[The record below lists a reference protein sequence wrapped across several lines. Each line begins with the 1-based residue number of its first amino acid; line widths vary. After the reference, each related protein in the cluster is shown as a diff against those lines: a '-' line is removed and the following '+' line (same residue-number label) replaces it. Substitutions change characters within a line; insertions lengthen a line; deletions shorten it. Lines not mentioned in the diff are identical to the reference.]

1 GGGTLN
7 VYSQI
12 ALLILIGIATKNGIL
27 VVEFANQL
35 RDEGLAWREAVID
48 AAVLRLRPILM
59 TGLSTSLGAI
69 PLVLATGAGAE
80 GRIQIGLVVLFGVTI
95 ATLTTLLVVPGC
107 YGLIARFTGSPLRRA
122 RLLEQQ
128 LAAQDAVA

>member
-1 GGGTLN
+1 LLVYLVLAAQFESFLQPIVILLTVPLALFGGLLGLELGGGTLN

-80 GRIQIGLVVLFGVTI
+80 GRIQI
-95 ATLTTLLVVPGC
+95 
-107 YGLIARFTGSPLRRA
+107 
-122 RLLEQQ
+122 
-128 LAAQDAVA
+128 